1 MKREDFL
8 TTATGRIE
16 RSFGGSDTFIPAPP
30 PTDIQYDAEL
40 VLLLER
46 AGTALGEL
54 SASGRLLPNPQ
65 LRLLVDLFISH
76 EAVLSSRIEGTQASL
91 SDILLDEIDA
101 AAEGG
106 ASRADRLEVNN
117 YIAAMIKGLDLL
129 QSRPISLNLVRAL
142 HAQLLEGVGR
152 SRGEYST
159 PGEFRRGQNF
169 IGPPGSSVENATY
182 VPPAP
187 ERLLECLSAWERFA
201 NQRNVLPDLVQ
212 CAIMHEHFEA
222 IHPFNDGNGRVGRLL
237 ITLFLIERGRL
248 SQPLLYLSEY
258 IEAHRPEYYERLQR
272 VRTHGDYRGWILY
285 FLEGVRAT
293 AISAGAQTSRLLDL
307 RESFR
312 IQLRGHKNAWALIDP
327 LFVTP
332 VMTTK
337 RARTLLAVSDPSAR
351 AAVREMERAG
361 ILREITGRG
370 SGRLGHVYVCA
381 QILSAFD
388 RSIAGDAAPTA

>member
-8 TTATGRIE
+8 TTTSGRIE
-16 RSFGGSDTFIPAPP
+16 RSMGGIDTFIPAPP
-30 PTDIQYDAEL
+30 STDIQYDAEM

-65 LRLLVDLFISH
+65 LLVALFISH

-91 SDILLDEIDA
+91 SDIFLDEVDA
-101 AAEGG
+101 VPESG
-106 ASRADRLEVNN
+106 ASPGDRLEVSN
-117 YIAAMIKGLDLL
+117 YIASMIEGLDLL

-142 HAQLLEGVGR
+142 HARLLEGVGR

-169 IGPPGSSVENATY
+169 TGPPGSSLENATY

-187 ERLLECLSAWERFA
+187 ERLLECLSAWERFV
-201 NQRNVLPDLVQ
+201 NQRDIMPDLVQ
-212 CAIMHEHFEA
+212 CALMHEHFEA

-258 IEAHRPEYYERLQR
+258 IEANRPEYYERLQR
-272 VRTHGDYRGWILY
+272 VRTHGDHHGWLMF

-293 AISAGAQTSRLLDL
+293 ALRAGTQTTRLLDL

-312 IQLRGHKNAWALIDP
+312 VQLRGHKNAWALIDP

-351 AAVREMERAG
+351 AAVRELERVG

-370 SGRLGHVYVCA
+370 AGRLGHVYVCT

-388 RSIAGDAAPTA
+388 PTLAGEAGPSA